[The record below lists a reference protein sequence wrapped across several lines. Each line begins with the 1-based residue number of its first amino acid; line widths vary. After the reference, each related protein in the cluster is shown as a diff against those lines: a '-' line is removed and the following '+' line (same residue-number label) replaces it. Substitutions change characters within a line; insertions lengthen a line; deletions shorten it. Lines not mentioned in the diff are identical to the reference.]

1 LSSDWVTK
9 LLLTVI
15 AACLALLVAQGYRE
29 GAGAGASGLG
39 EGRFRLTF
47 VPGARMLV
55 RIDSDTG
62 KTSKAQF
69 PDLKAWTPVADSP
82 SELLDEVPAEAGED
96 PAPSPPQAVAPEEPG
111 GAVTP

>member
-1 LSSDWVTK
+1 MSSDWVTK

-15 AACLALLVAQGYRE
+15 AVCLALLVAQGYRE
-29 GAGAGASGLG
+29 GAGAGASSPG
-39 EGRFRLTF
+39 EGRYGLTF

-55 RIDSDTG
+55 RIDSETG

-69 PDLKAWTPVADSP
+69 PDLKVWTPVADSP
-82 SELLDEVPAEAGED
+82 SELLDEAPAEAVEN
-96 PAPSPPQAVAPEEPG
+96 PAPSPPQAAAPEEPA